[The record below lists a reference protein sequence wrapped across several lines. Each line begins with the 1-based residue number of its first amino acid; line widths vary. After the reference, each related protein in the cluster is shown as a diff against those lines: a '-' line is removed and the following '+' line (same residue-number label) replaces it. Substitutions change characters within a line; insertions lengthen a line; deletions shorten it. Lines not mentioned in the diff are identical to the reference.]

1 MDGLTENLSIGPYNP
16 AAESR
21 MPFTKVSSFVRL
33 ILISSATAA
42 AATAAAQDAS
52 NDVAILEEITVT
64 AQRRAESLQTSPI
77 SITAID
83 PTVIE
88 RRQMLDTKQV
98 VFNVPNLTGNS
109 NVGQS
114 TATTFFMRGVGT
126 TENLAT
132 ADTSVG
138 LYVDDIYVARQ
149 AVNNFNLADVERIEV
164 LRGPQ
169 GTLYG
174 RNTNGGAIKI
184 VTKKPSAEE
193 ELNVRAS
200 VGNYGRSE
208 FRLSGNGSLGGDLY
222 GRVNLLAQ
230 NGSGIIYNRTRKTDV
245 NDLEYQ
251 GMRVALRYAPGE
263 SFEANFAYDFAR
275 DETNGGY
282 ASDISGIRRARTS
295 SLFDVVT
302 DFDNQGLAKTHGGHL
317 NLSWQLDNGFSVQS
331 ITGFR
336 DTTQD
341 LKLDLSDQAPSLYTL
356 LQNQENRQIS
366 QELQA
371 SGSLS
376 DALRLTAGAYYFSE
390 TTDVVMRDII
400 APNTF
405 AKDFEVDS
413 KSTAFFG
420 QLEYSIGSVTLLL
433 GARYTKD
440 ERDLSLV
447 QTSTIPGALFNFDS
461 AALAARGAAGQDVNP
476 NRSFSEVTPK
486 IGVNWEINDQLFA
499 YASYTEGFRSGGWAG
514 RAVRSDQYVNF
525 NPENAES
532 IEVGVKSTL
541 AGGRARWN
549 TSVFRMDYTDLFN
562 TLILNNI
569 WAVQTADARIEGL
582 ESELTVRANNYLDVF
597 ASVGILDTKY
607 IGNRP
612 PNLADTLQRA
622 PKYQGKVGASVQ
634 YPLQSGTLLLNTD
647 LFFTDDYLVS
657 PANLAFT
664 TPVLPKGVSQVDGFS
679 LLNASV
685 GYRWGEDRYEAAV
698 SCTNCLDKEYFEA
711 GTYTANFA
719 AVYPGAPRLYRLT
732 VSAKL

>member
-1 MDGLTENLSIGPYNP
+1 
-16 AAESR
+16 
-21 MPFTKVSSFVRL
+21 MPFMKVSSFVRL
-33 ILISSATAA
+33 VLISGAAAA
-42 AATAAAQDAS
+42 AATSAAQDVAS
-52 NDVAILEEITVT
+52 DPAVLEEITVT

-77 SITAID
+77 AITAID
-83 PTVIE
+83 PAIIE
-88 RRQMLDTKQV
+88 RRQILDTKQV

-109 NVGQS
+109 NVGQT

-193 ELNVRAS
+193 ELNLRAA

-222 GRVNLLAQ
+222 GRVNVLVQ
-230 NGSGIIYNRTRKTDV
+230 NGSGIIRNRTRNTDV

-251 GMRVALRYAPGE
+251 GVRVALRYAPSE
-263 SFEANFAYDFAR
+263 AFEANFAYDFSR

-282 ASDISGIRRARTS
+282 ASDIAGVRRARTS
-295 SLFDVVT
+295 SLFEVVT
-302 DFDNQGLAKTHGGHL
+302 DFDNKGLAKTHGGHL

-336 DTTQD
+336 DTSQD
-341 LKLDLSDQAPSLYTL
+341 LRLDLSDQAPSLYTL

-390 TTDVVMRDII
+390 STDVVMTDII
-400 APNTF
+400 APNNF
-405 AKDFEVDS
+405 AKVFDVDS
-413 KSTAFFG
+413 QSTAVFG
-420 QLEYSIGSVTLLL
+420 QIEYTVGAVTLLA

-440 ERDLSLV
+440 DRDLNLR

-461 AALAARGAAGQDVNP
+461 AALAARGAAGQDINP

-486 IGVNWEINDQLFA
+486 IGVNWEINEQLFA
-499 YASYTEGFRSGGWAG
+499 YAAYTEGFRSGGWAG
-514 RAVRSDQYVNF
+514 RAVRADQYVNF
-525 NPENAES
+525 NPENVES
-532 IEVGVKSTL
+532 IELGVKSTL

-569 WAVQTADARIEGL
+569 WAVQTADARIQGL
-582 ESELTVRANNYLDVF
+582 ETELTVRANTYVDVF
-597 ASVGILDTKY
+597 ANVGILDTEY
-607 IGNRP
+607 VGNRP
-612 PNLADTLQRA
+612 LNLADELQRA

-634 YPLQSGTLLLNTD
+634 YPMQGGTLLLNGD
-647 LFFTDDYLVS
+647 VFFTDDYIVS

-664 TPVLPKGVSQVDGFS
+664 TPVLPKGVSQVNAFS
-679 LLNASV
+679 LLNASI

-711 GTYTANFA
+711 GTYTPNFA
-719 AVYPGAPRLYRLT
+719 TVYPGAPRLYRLT